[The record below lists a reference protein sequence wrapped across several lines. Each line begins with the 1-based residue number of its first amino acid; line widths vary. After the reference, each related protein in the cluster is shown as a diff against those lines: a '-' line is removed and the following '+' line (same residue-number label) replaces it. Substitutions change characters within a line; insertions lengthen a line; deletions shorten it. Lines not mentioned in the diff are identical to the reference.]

1 MILLSSQ
8 MIEKVEKLRNAISQ
22 FFKFP
27 TIEKLL
33 KPGDLFKGWV
43 LRRGKY
49 WDFKGPGTEKYP
61 Y

>member
-1 MILLSSQ
+1 

-22 FFKFP
+22 FFKSQ
-27 TIEKLL
+27 TMEKLL
-33 KPGDLFKGWV
+33 KPGELIEGWV